1 MSVRRLLIPVALLI
15 AGCGYRLAGV
25 GGGLPGHVQ
34 MLGIPPFTNES
45 AFPEIEDGMTDA
57 LIEEFQRRGNF
68 EVQDFEE
75 GAQAVLRAT
84 IRSVNF
90 TPAQLDA
97 ATGTAS
103 TYLVVVRA
111 QVVLDDVVNDE
122 ELFAAE
128 EFTLRDEFSVGD
140 NPDAAFD
147 REGMAFTR
155 ISQAFADSLVVA
167 ILEGF

>member
-1 MSVRRLLIPVALLI
+1 MAVAASFLAALLLG
-15 AGCGYRLAGV
+15 GCGYRLAGV

-34 MLGIPPFTNES
+34 VLGIPPFVNES

-57 LIEEFQRRGNF
+57 LIEGFQRRGNF

-84 IRSVNF
+84 IQTVDF
-90 TPAQLDA
+90 APAQLDP

-111 QVVLDDVVNDE
+111 EVVLDDVVNE
-122 ELFAAE
+122 VELFAAD
-128 EFTLRDEFSVGD
+128 EFTLRDEFSIGAD
-140 NPDAAFD
+140 PDAAFD
-147 REGMAFTR
+147 REGLAFTR

>member
-1 MSVRRLLIPVALLI
+1 MSVRPVLLI
-15 AGCGYRLAGV
+15 ALLALSCGYRLAGL

-34 MLGIPPFTNES
+34 VVGIPPFVNES

-57 LIEEFQRRGNF
+57 LIEEFQRRGDF

-84 IRSVNF
+84 IQSVDF
-90 TPAQLDA
+90 APAQLDP

-111 QVVLDDVVNDE
+111 EVVLDDLVDE
-122 ELFAAE
+122 VELFSAD
-128 EFTLRDEFSVGD
+128 EFTLRDEFSIGD
-140 NPDAAFD
+140 DPDAAFD
-147 REGMAFTR
+147 REGLAFIR